1 MSPHPPEATPR
12 NRQEFRQALAAQ
24 RRWFMLRLWVAGV
37 GFALAVLFGG
47 LTLHLANQAQND
59 AEAAVREV
67 GAATLATCE
76 RQNELR
82 STLRGTL
89 ARGREVRRAEG
100 TLTPRG
106 EAFYARE
113 IAGLADIDCRAIVPA
128 P

>member
-1 MSPHPPEATPR
+1 MKPIVIPR
-12 NRQEFRQALAAQ
+12 TVIRWALTILVSVAIALSAANIYQ
-24 RRWFMLRLWVAGV
+24 
-37 GFALAVLFGG
+37 
-47 LTLHLANQAQND
+47 LT
-59 AEAAVREV
+59 AAVERIKQVERLER
-67 GAATLATCE
+67 AERINRADEIARATLATCE

-106 EAFYARE
+106 ATFYARE